1 MNTDTAIFG
10 DLLLSTLNA
19 RMDQINMKS
28 LSRKSLTLAMLQ
40 SKAIYESGKA
50 IEVKF
55 RKDRLPVGS
64 YSGYDSRPMEHK
76 ELFAG
81 GQIGWKTNDVTV
93 VIDEE
98 TLVLNS
104 GLNIAKIMQYKSINR
119 MPAMHQHTLFDIF
132 QKYHMAALEDLEDE
146 VAKQVFGNGYNDEG
160 QYKDIEGFPVFM
172 AYDQPYAGL
181 SPDDKEIGRFD
192 RVSVSS
198 GERDKIWNP
207 RYVNLNN
214 ERAVT
219 QLDFA
224 NLGSDIRRGA
234 KTSPVYVAMS
244 EEHYNNL
251 EYIFEGDKRRDEVA
265 VHLGYKQNM
274 YYERLNMTFY
284 PEDYIEDGTIYGWMP
299 EHVKLVKNRDLNM
312 QFSGVMVQLDRNVI
326 VYRYKDM
333 CNLRCDSRAHCFII
347 ENALP

>member
-19 RMDQINMKS
+19 RMEEINMKS

-40 SKAIYESGKA
+40 NKAVYDSGKN

-64 YSGYDSRPMEHK
+64 YSGYDQRPMEHK

-104 GLNIAKIMQYKSINR
+104 GLNIARIMQYKSINR
-119 MPAMHQHTLFDIF
+119 MPASHQHTLFDIF

-146 VAKQVFGNGYNDEG
+146 IAKQIFGDGINDQGE
-160 QYKDIEGFPVFM
+160 YKDIEGFPVFT
-172 AYDQPYAGL
+172 AYDKPYAGL
-181 SPDDKEIGRFD
+181 DPNDARIGVFD
-192 RVSVSS
+192 RVSVAS
-198 GERDKIWNP
+198 GTRDKIWNP
-207 RYVNLNN
+207 RYLDLKSA
-214 ERAVT
+214 RAVE

-234 KTSPVYVAMS
+234 KTSSIYVAMS

-251 EYIFEGDKRRDEVA
+251 EYIFEGDKERDALA
-265 VHLGYKQNM
+265 VKLGYNQNM
-274 YYERLNMTFY
+274 YYPRLNMTFY
-284 PEDYIEDGTIYGWMP
+284 PEDYIEDGSIYGWMP
-299 EHVKLVKNRDLNM
+299 EHVKLVKNRDLMM

-333 CNLRCDSRAHCFII
+333 CNMRCDSRAHTFVIK
-347 ENALP
+347 NALP

>member
-19 RMDQINMKS
+19 RMEEINMRS

-40 SKAIYESGKA
+40 SKAEYDSGKA

-64 YSGYDSRPMEHK
+64 YSGYDQRPMEHK

-81 GQIGWKTNDVTV
+81 GQVGWKTNDVTV

-119 MPAMHQHTLFDIF
+119 MPASHQHTLFDIF
-132 QKYHMAALEDLEDE
+132 QKYHIAALEDLEDE
-146 VAKQVFGNGYNDEG
+146 IAKQVWGDGFNDQGE
-160 QYKDIEGFPVFM
+160 YKDIEGFPVMF
-172 AYDQPYAGL
+172 AYDKPYAQM
-181 SPDDKEIGRFD
+181 SPDDKNIGVFD
-192 RVSVSS
+192 RVSVTSQ
-198 GERDKIWNP
+198 ERDKIWNP
-207 RYVNLNN
+207 RYLDLKG
-214 ERAVT
+214 EEPVT
-219 QLDFA
+219 QLHFA
-224 NLGSDIRRGA
+224 NLASDVRRGA
-234 KTSPVYVAMS
+234 KTSQIYVAMS

-251 EYIFEGDKRRDEVA
+251 EYIFEGDKERDEVA
-265 VHLGYKQNM
+265 VSLGYSQNM
-274 YYERLNMTFY
+274 YYPRLNMTFY
-284 PEDYIEDGTIYGWMP
+284 PEDYIEDGTIFGWMP
-299 EHVKLVKNRDLNM
+299 EHVKLVKNRDLTM

-333 CNLRCDSRAHCFII
+333 CNLRNDSRAHGFII